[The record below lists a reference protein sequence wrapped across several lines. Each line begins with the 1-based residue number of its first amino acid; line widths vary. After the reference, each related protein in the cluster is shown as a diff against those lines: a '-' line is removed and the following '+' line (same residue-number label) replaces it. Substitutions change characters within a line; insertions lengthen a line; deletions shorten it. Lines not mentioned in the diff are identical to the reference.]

1 MDLRIELGLEFARK
15 YHEYSF
21 ERYAGLDNILRKL
34 FDQGQVLT
42 TIEPS
47 TSGGIFTFI
56 SCSTAKESVGC
67 YFWSFNSEFWKW
79 SEFTSF
85 IELEKEIVSNQ
96 IKEKRK
102 EIRELNDRITEINR
116 LTAS

>member
-1 MDLRIELGLEFARK
+1 MSLRTELGLEFARK

-21 ERYAGLDNILRKL
+21 EGYAGLDNILRKL
-34 FDQGQVLT
+34 FDKGQVIT

-47 TSGGIFTFI
+47 TSGGVFNFI
-56 SCSTAKESVGC
+56 SCSAAKESVGC
-67 YFWSFNSEFWKW
+67 YFWSFDPQFWEW

-85 IELEKEIVSNQ
+85 VKREKEIVSNQ

-102 EIRELNDRITEINR
+102 EIRELNDKVIEINR
-116 LTAS
+116 LTAD